1 MAGRSY
7 WSWRFWMFMRRQ
19 RAYFEPMAILEASV
33 SILSGVL
40 LWIGFWDA
48 TSYIIAFMHADH
60 WAARV
65 LLILGGVVGL
75 FLSRTLYDKQMLQAI
90 RAARPDS
97 AALQSFPSRASGQ
110 PMLGAGLAMER
121 VRPAAELVARL
132 ETPAEG
138 FGIPVEGSG
147 QPGPSSTGSEGEI
160 GRIVFVSPSDS
171 PQSEAG
177 QPLSGQPLPLRG
189 AAKAAAP
196 VYAAAAP
203 PHIIPEGAAGSGAG
217 GPQADRPAHSVPQ
230 LRTAAQPKAHAP
242 PAGVPPAARQ
252 YFRAPRFELSKFCRS
267 LGAILCG
274 LAVWVGLWDLIDY
287 DIIPA
292 LFDACHDDRLPSLGC
307 LLVKLVLGILGA
319 GGLFATRSLYGD
331 TQVKSAQF
339 SRFE

>member
-1 MAGRSY
+1 
-7 WSWRFWMFMRRQ
+7 
-19 RAYFEPMAILEASV
+19 
-33 SILSGVL
+33 
-40 LWIGFWDA
+40 
-48 TSYIIAFMHADH
+48 MHADH

-138 FGIPVEGSG
+138 FGILVEGSG

-196 VYAAAAP
+196 LYAAGAP
-203 PHIIPEGAAGSGAG
+203 PHVIPEGAAGSGAG
-217 GPQADRPAHSVPQ
+217 GARPASSDASPPASPAASPPPSPPPAVVTARAGPQADRPAHSVPQ

>member
-177 QPLSGQPLPLRG
+177 QPGPP
-189 AAKAAAP
+189 AP
-196 VYAAAAP
+196 VLA
-203 PHIIPEGAAGSGAG
+203 
-217 GPQADRPAHSVPQ
+217 

-242 PAGVPPAARQ
+242 PAGVPPSARQ